1 MKVSGINAAM
11 AHKIEMQKLVHQE
24 TIKQQQIKVIKDRQ
38 EELQTSLKPFFDEI
52 SSKLHTSRRAGP
64 RRFSESR
71 AGHSPLCFGGK
82 IFRLD

>member
-38 EELQTSLKPFFDEI
+38 LELQAIRTKDLNKGSNVDEM
-52 SSKLHTSRRAGP
+52 A
-64 RRFSESR
+64 
-71 AGHSPLCFGGK
+71 
-82 IFRLD
+82 

>member
-38 EELQTSLKPFFDEI
+38 LELQAIRTKDLDKGSNVDEM
-52 SSKLHTSRRAGP
+52 A
-64 RRFSESR
+64 
-71 AGHSPLCFGGK
+71 
-82 IFRLD
+82 

>member
-38 EELQTSLKPFFDEI
+38 VELQAIRTKDLDKGSNVDEM
-52 SSKLHTSRRAGP
+52 A
-64 RRFSESR
+64 
-71 AGHSPLCFGGK
+71 
-82 IFRLD
+82 

>member
-38 EELQTSLKPFFDEI
+38 EELQTIRTKDLDK
-52 SSKLHTSRRAGP
+52 
-64 RRFSESR
+64 
-71 AGHSPLCFGGK
+71 GGTVDK
-82 IFRLD
+82 MA